1 MRTLTLKKRASQAA
15 RAGRLLLKEQDFVKS
30 PHFEEGDL
38 VQVQDPAGDFLALA
52 YLARQNK
59 GIGWIYSYDRQTK
72 WGQDF
77 FQEVFQVAKDKRQG
91 LFYDDLT
98 TAFRVFN
105 GEGDGLGG
113 LTVDYYAGYLLLQ
126 WYSLGIY
133 QNREAIIEALKAVY
147 PEAIAM
153 EGKNRF
159 KSQAV
164 PHKNERL
171 WGQTTDQPVMIKENG
186 ISYVTRL
193 ADGWMTGIFLDQ
205 RLVRD
210 YLMSRLALGKKVL
223 NTFSYTG
230 AFSLAAAMGGALSTT
245 SVDLA
250 NRTRELTAEQF
261 AANGIDLG
269 DSHKVY
275 VMDTFDYFAYAKRHD
290 LTYDVI
296 VMDPPSFAR
305 NGKQIFKV
313 TEQYPQLVHDALE
326 ILSPGGYLICS
337 TNAANYSPKAFQ
349 ADINQGAKA
358 GGHQIKLVESFHLPD
373 DFPVPPLSPESD
385 YLKVKVYQK
394 QK

>member
-1 MRTLTLKKRASQAA
+1 MRTLTLRKRASQAA
-15 RAGRLLLKEQDFVKS
+15 RAGRLLLKEDDFIQPV
-30 PHFEEGDL
+30 HFEEGDL
-38 VQVQDPAGDFLALA
+38 VQIKDHQGDFLALA
-52 YLARQNK
+52 YLARQHK
-59 GIGWIYSYDRQTK
+59 GIGWIYSYDRQTS

-77 FQEVFQVAKDKRQG
+77 FQELFQRAKDKRQA

-133 QNREAIIEALKAVY
+133 QNKAAIIAALAAVY
-147 PEAIAM
+147 PEALAM

-159 KSQAV
+159 KSQQV
-164 PHKNERL
+164 PHKNELL
-171 WGQTTDQPVMIKENG
+171 WGQATNQPVLIKENG
-186 ISYVTRL
+186 INYVTRL
-193 ADGWMTGIFLDQ
+193 SDGWMTGIFLDQ
-205 RLVRD
+205 RRVRD
-210 YLMSRLALGKKVL
+210 YLMSRLALGKRVL

-261 AANGIDLG
+261 EANGIDLG
-269 DSHKVY
+269 DNHKVY
-275 VMDTFDYFAYAKRHD
+275 VMDTFDYFAYANRHD

-305 NGKQIFKV
+305 NGKQVFKV
-313 TEQYPQLVHDALE
+313 TEQYPQLVQDALA

-337 TNAANYSPKAFQ
+337 TNAANYSPKTFQ
-349 ADINQGAKA
+349 ADILKGAQA
-358 GGHQIKLVESFHLPD
+358 GNEVLELVESFHLPE
-373 DFPVPPLSPESD
+373 DFPVPPKSPESD
-385 YLKVKVYQK
+385 YLKVRIYQK
-394 QK
+394 Q